1 MSGSEQQQTRGD
13 DDQRAEIQGD
23 HAPIPGMYDELRS
36 LAARYLHR
44 QRADHTLQPT
54 ALVHEAYMRL
64 LKAKMVDGIEAKE
77 MMCLAAS
84 AMRSVL
90 VDHARRKSARK
101 RKLDGQ
107 RVPLEIGS
115 AVYAED
121 ALEMIALDE
130 ALSQLSKIEPQWI
143 TIIELRYFGGCT
155 EEEIAEMLGLSSR
168 TVRRHWRMAKAWL
181 KAQIEGG
188 SAANEL

>member
-1 MSGSEQQQTRGD
+1 MNGSHDQEVPTGSSSGADMQKQNQ
-13 DDQRAEIQGD
+13 
-23 HAPIPGMYDELRS
+23 PVPGLYDEMRS

-64 LKAKMVDGIEAKE
+64 IKAKMVDGIDAKE
-77 MMCLAAS
+77 MICLAAS

-107 RVPLEIGS
+107 RVPLELGNV
-115 AVYAED
+115 VYAD
-121 ALEMIALDE
+121 DPLETIALDE
-130 ALSQLSKIEPQWI
+130 ALSELSKIEPQWI
-143 TIIELRYFGGCT
+143 TIIELRYYGGCT

-181 KAQIEGG
+181 KTQIEGG
-188 SAANEL
+188 SAANDS